1 MDNPPP
7 PPPGNLPP
15 PPPPPG
21 NLPPPPPPP
30 GGYAPSAYA
39 APLAPPPPA
48 FAAQP
53 MYQANVRYAGFWI
66 RFAAAFL
73 DGLLVGVV
81 IRLLFLIIS
90 LLTIAS
96 ALGTGAQ
103 SLDTSSPTVVVL
115 TYLIYLVF
123 YAGYFIYFWGMGQTP
138 VMRRFGLYV
147 ADANT
152 GGPIGFGKA
161 GIRFLGYL
169 LSILPC
175 YVGLIWA
182 AFDPRK
188 QGWHDHLAGSLVIR
202 P

>member
-1 MDNPPP
+1 MAIP

-15 PPPPPG
+15 PPPPA
-21 NLPPPPPPP
+21 NLPPPPPSA
-30 GGYAPSAYA
+30 GYAPAGGNVF
-39 APLAPPPPA
+39 PVIPPPPA

-53 MYQANVRYAGFWI
+53 MSQADVRYAGFWI

-73 DGLLVGVV
+73 DGLLVGIV
-81 IRLLFLIIS
+81 IRLVFLVIS
-90 LLTIAS
+90 LITVAA
-96 ALGTGAQ
+96 ALGTGTE
-103 SLDTSSPTVVVL
+103 SLDTTSSAVTTLVYV
-115 TYLIYLVF
+115 IYVVF

-161 GIRFLGYL
+161 GLRFLGYVV
-169 LSILPC
+169 SILVC
-175 YVGLIWA
+175 YMGLIWA

-188 QGWHDHLAGSLVIR
+188 QGLHDHIAGTVVIR
-202 P
+202 A